1 MQAETIEEVIIQL
14 EAIIDEC
21 IKTKNRA
28 GYFAALYHKVTCA
41 VLEGIRKNEFED
53 RERMARLDVL
63 FANRYIA
70 AWHASKKKSSMSKSW
85 RAAFEQTKK
94 RSTLVLQHLLLG
106 INAHINLDLGIA
118 AVETMNGEEISV
130 LRRDF
135 VRINTLLSSLLL
147 DVLKDIQRVS
157 PLSSILGLH
166 ARNGKSMLINFTI
179 ESARDGAWCFAEELS
194 VLVPGGADFV
204 NKRDGE
210 IAKLGLNLSTSK
222 GLLKITTLVIRL
234 FEWNNPAKVIAVLR
248 ASHKTKFNE
257 AVKEEAGK
265 PIAEIEQPH

>member
-1 MQAETIEEVIIQL
+1 MQAKTIEEVIIRL

-21 IKTKNRA
+21 IATKNKA

-41 VLEGIRKNEFED
+41 VLEGIRKNDFED
-53 RERMARLDVL
+53 GERMARLDVI
-63 FANRYIA
+63 FANRYLA
-70 AWHASKKKSSMSKSW
+70 AWHASGKKAPMSQSW
-85 RAAFEQTKK
+85 HAAFGQTKK
-94 RSTLVLQHLLLG
+94 FSTLVLQHLLLG

-118 AVETMNGEEISV
+118 AVETVPDEDISV

-194 VLVPGGADFV
+194 LPAI
-204 NKRDGE
+204 NRTELIQERDAE
-210 IAKLGLNLSTSK
+210 IAKLGTNLSSTK
-222 GLLKITTLVIRL
+222 GLLRITALIIRL
-234 FEWNNPAKVIAVLR
+234 FEWNNTAKVIEVLR
-248 ASHKTKFNE
+248 DSRKTKLNE
-257 AVKEEAGK
+257 FATAQPVKTK
-265 PIAEIEQPH
+265 AETISA